1 MEKKKVSYI
10 LFAIAGGDLISTLIV
25 FFIFRL
31 IALRMGIPSNWMM
44 ISSVLILTG
53 LIPVI
58 ILIGV
63 GLYIYIRYRHE

>member
-10 LFAIAGGDLISTLIV
+10 LFAIPGGDFISTLIA
-25 FFIFRL
+25 FFIFHL

-44 ISSVLILTG
+44 VASGLILTG

-58 ILIGV
+58 ILVGV
-63 GLYIYIRYRHE
+63 GLYIYIKYRHE